1 MNKKIIAL
9 VLTCLTTYT
18 VNLKKIAE
26 DLNLDP
32 KIKTRRLQVPS
43 YPKTTKHI
51 SQTNLSSSATNM
63 YTIQQSGRY
72 YIDSNLYALPGGAN
86 RRVIKITANNVVLD
100 LNGMVISQAHTN
112 TQSGLNAVDI
122 ASGVSNVTIMNGFI
136 NDVTDVGIN
145 VDTNCNNIRLLNLGI
160 SNCNGGGLQFN
171 TVTNI
176 YMENVS
182 VTKCNGQGTSRPSS
196 SAVGL
201 YMTSC
206 SSVQIESCNFDY
218 NVAPGSTNSYGGLVS
233 ACTNV
238 KINNSSF
245 SSNTGNSGRGLVCS
259 SNCKGFLVT
268 NSLFNCNN
276 GDTDYTDGIGIS
288 TCQAF
293 KFKNCKFSY
302 NTSVQSSS
310 AAYINGCSGFVFEDC
325 EANYTSTSNGEAVG
339 LNIIGGRGH
348 IIKNC
353 KVLGNRGTSAA
364 GSGIRLQ
371 SSTTGII
378 VDSCTCANNTT
389 TTSGTAYGINVSS
402 GTTNCKITN
411 NTLLYNVGAGSNN
424 FGYYDGTAA
433 GTGTTTMLGGNVS
446 FGHGTVGTLND
457 TANLSNTTGN
467 YYFQLAGTIDSS
479 NSPARMIQEIKI
491 GQLAESGTGRVT
503 TAGYIGKFGTFDN
516 LSLIQ

>member
-1 MNKKIIAL
+1 MNIKFVAL
-9 VLTCLTTYT
+9 VLTCLNTLAINIEKLCKELNIDQNQSTR
-18 VNLKKIAE
+18 NL
-26 DLNLDP
+26 P
-32 KIKTRRLQVPS
+32 VPA
-43 YPKTTKHI
+43 YPNTTKHI
-51 SQTNLSSSATNM
+51 SQTNLSTTATNM

-72 YIDSNLYALPGGAN
+72 YLDSDLYAIPGGTN
-86 RRVIKITANNVVLD
+86 RRVLKITASNIVLD
-100 LNGMVISQAHTN
+100 LNGMVISQSHAN
-112 TQSGLNAVDI
+112 SQSGLNAIDI

-136 NDVTDVGIN
+136 NNITNVGIN
-145 VDTNCNNIRLLNLGI
+145 VGTNCNNIRLLNLGI

-171 TVTNI
+171 TVINI

-182 VTKCNGQGTSRPSS
+182 VTKCNGQGTSAPSS

-201 YMTSC
+201 YLASC
-206 SSVQIESCNFDY
+206 NSIQIESCNFDY
-218 NVAPGSTNSYGGLVS
+218 NVAPGSTDSYGGLVS

-245 SSNTGNSGRGLVCS
+245 SSNAGNSGRGLVCS
-259 SNCKGFLVT
+259 SNSKGFLVT
-268 NSLFNCNN
+268 NTLFNCNN
-276 GDTDYTDGIGIS
+276 GDTNYTDGIGID

-310 AAYINGCSGFVFEDC
+310 ATYINTCNGFVFEDC
-325 EANYTSTSNGEAVG
+325 EANYTSTSAGEAVG
-339 LNIIGGRGH
+339 FNIIGGSGH

-353 KVLGNRGTSAA
+353 KALGNRGTSND
-364 GSGIRLQ
+364 GCGIKLS
-371 SSTTGII
+371 SSTRGVNINNCI
-378 VDSCTCANNTT
+378 CANNTT
-389 TTSGTAYGINVSS
+389 TTSGVSYGIKVES
-402 GTTNCKITN
+402 GVTNCKVTN
-411 NTLLYNVGAGSNN
+411 NTLLYNVGAGND

-457 TANLSNTTGN
+457 SANLSNTTGN
-467 YYFQLAGTIDSS
+467 YYFQLAGTISSS
-479 NSPARMIQEIKI
+479 NSPARMIKEIKI